1 MVSSFHFVFRETGRK
16 KRYIF
21 AEGVI
26 RREKKI
32 IDFFYLFAERHQ
44 IISEYEIK
52 IRFHEK
58 KNISECVFFWF
69 PRWKLIIP
77 GGIFLNEW
85 FFNSVRHDL
94 LCVFFQGGGRKKEP
108 AWWNFLIF
116 CFSYVVVLVCFRG
129 CFYVFCPPI
138 SHHIAYFR
146 VHSLAKSVYF
156 SWKNE

>member
-1 MVSSFHFVFRETGRK
+1 LVSSFHFVFRETGRKK

-58 KNISECVFFWF
+58 KNISECVLLISKMKINNTGRDFF
-69 PRWKLIIP
+69 K
-77 GGIFLNEW
+77 
-85 FFNSVRHDL
+85 
-94 LCVFFQGGGRKKEP
+94 
-108 AWWNFLIF
+108 
-116 CFSYVVVLVCFRG
+116 
-129 CFYVFCPPI
+129 
-138 SHHIAYFR
+138 
-146 VHSLAKSVYF
+146 
-156 SWKNE
+156 